1 MLFRSIENICSANG
15 GFVTSTNLTSDIIKS
30 EETPVSEDS
39 ILQTTSYN
47 VTNNIILRVPNNKL
61 DTTLKEIAK
70 NISYLNYRI
79 IKADDVCLQM
89 FGNTLAQKRLA
100 KQEARLTKDIDANN
114 KKLQETTN
122 AEELLLSSGE
132 QADNAQ
138 INNIS
143 LGDQV
148 KYSTVNLFIYQAE
161 TTTKTMVAVDKKIKT
176 YEIPFWKQVWESIQ
190 YGWSMIAYLFIF
202 ITKFWVVLL
211 GGFLFWIIYKWYKR
225 KIALD

>member
-1 MLFRSIENICSANG
+1 MRNYILLAGVLCTFLSCNQLQNEKEQDAQQKDSTYNAAPLSSSAAKVFKDSIKKFIRTADVKFKVKAVINTTYDIENICSANG

-30 EETPVSEDS
+30 EETPVNEDS

-100 KQEARLTKDIDANN
+100 KQEARLTNDIDANN

-122 AEELLLSSGE
+122 AEELVLS
-132 QADNAQ
+132 
-138 INNIS
+138 
-143 LGDQV
+143 
-148 KYSTVNLFIYQAE
+148 
-161 TTTKTMVAVDKKIKT
+161 
-176 YEIPFWKQVWESIQ
+176 
-190 YGWSMIAYLFIF
+190 
-202 ITKFWVVLL
+202 
-211 GGFLFWIIYKWYKR
+211 
-225 KIALD
+225 